1 MLINPRTRT
10 GPRAGVL
17 CTLGL
22 AVAAGAGVTLMA
34 GCQLFRE
41 KQSAD
46 PGPAYPEPMPRGR
59 SADVQVF
66 RDVTVLRMT
75 NTTAETFGPGI
86 MWLNQQYSMPI
97 ESFEPGET
105 WELDLKG
112 FVDEFG
118 DVFRAGGFF
127 AQRDPAGVV
136 LVEVET
142 GASDARELVSFVVV
156 QNKFN

>member
-22 AVAAGAGVTLMA
+22 MLGLAPA
-34 GCQLFRE
+34 GCQLFSE
-41 KQSAD
+41 QQMAD
-46 PGPAYPEPMPRGR
+46 PGPAYPETMPRGR

-66 RDVTVLRMT
+66 RDVTTLRMT
-75 NTTAETFGPGI
+75 NTTAETFGPGV
-86 MWLNQQYSMPI
+86 MWLNQQYSLPV

-105 WELDLKG
+105 WELDLKS

-118 DVFRAGGFF
+118 DLFRAGGFF
-127 AQRDPAGVV
+127 AQRDPAAVV

-142 GASDARELVSFVVV
+142 GPDDARELVWFVVV
-156 QNKFN
+156 QNKYN

>member
-1 MLINPRTRT
+1 VLINPRTRT

-22 AVAAGAGVTLMA
+22 AMAAGAGLAPMT
-34 GCQLFRE
+34 GCQLFKE
-41 KQSAD
+41 QLTTD
-46 PGPAYPEPMPRGR
+46 PGPAYPEAMPRGR

-75 NTTAETFGPGI
+75 NTTAETFGPGV
-86 MWLNQQYSMPI
+86 MWLNQQYAMPV

-105 WELDLKG
+105 
-112 FVDEFG
+112 
-118 DVFRAGGFF
+118 FF

-136 LVEVET
+136 LVEIET

>member
-22 AVAAGAGVTLMA
+22 AMAAGAGLAPMT
-34 GCQLFRE
+34 GCQLFKE
-41 KQSAD
+41 QLTTD
-46 PGPAYPEPMPRGR
+46 PGPAYPEAMPRGR

-75 NTTAETFGPGI
+75 NTTAETFGPGV
-86 MWLNQQYSMPI
+86 MWLNQQYAMPV

-112 FVDEFG
+112 FADEFG

-136 LVEVET
+136 LVEIET